1 MKLKKD
7 FTQNQDLLFHV
18 CPSTII
24 LGAKNSTET
33 GYKPPTSIPNDY
45 TSFSKIF
52 TGREAIQ
59 AVCDHSYYP
68 IQDKD
73 NRDLAYKQFQ
83 IGDVF
88 YGNILGDQLGITYSA
103 TPANN
108 AFIQEQA
115 IKNVVINILNEPKN
129 FNFINNIVSNLYKLY
144 MIPKINRVINTDKS
158 IKVDRLIYSWSC

>member
-1 MKLKKD
+1 MIPKINHQLIKTVWKSTGEIEKD
-7 FTQNQDLLFHV
+7 FTQNKDLQFRV
-18 CPSTII
+18 CPFTII
-24 LGAKNSTET
+24 LGAINSTNG

-59 AVCDHSYYP
+59 AVWDHSYYP

-73 NRDLAYKQFQ
+73 NPDLAYKQLQ

-88 YGNILGDQLGITYSA
+88 YGNILSDQLGITYSA

-108 AFIQEQA
+108 VFIQEQA
-115 IKNVVINILNEPKN
+115 IKNVVINIPNEKKN
-129 FNFINNIVSNLYKLY
+129 FNFINNIVANLY
-144 MIPKINRVINTDKS
+144 IANESNV
-158 IKVDRLIYSWSC
+158 YS